1 MISEPDFTSRVE
13 KMIAS
18 GVDEREAP
26 VRAILEYGTEAG
38 RITEEEKDVAI
49 TTLQSFLAAHPGFS
63 FSSPREKYR
72 ASHKNGEKDKNGG
85 REGAEESN
93 ENSGAENSAAE
104 EEDELWST
112 IQPILDRAQ

>member
-26 VRAILEYGTEAG
+26 VRAILDHGLETGNITEA
-38 RITEEEKDVAI
+38 EKHVAI
-49 TTLQSFLAAHPGFS
+49 TTLQSFLSSHPGFS
-63 FSSPREKYR
+63 FSSPQERYR
-72 ASHKNGEKDKNGG
+72 TSGKNGEKDKNGG
-85 REGAEESN
+85 SEDA
-93 ENSGAENSAAE
+93 ENSGAENSAAAE
-104 EEDELWST
+104 EEELWST